1 MNDIILSS
9 LLNLFALY
17 GAKKGIGKDESLPLI
32 SSYLTR
38 FYGIRNLKSYIR
50 LYSDLS
56 DFYTEFPETD
66 TDAVIDGICANLK
79 GRLKPQEGAA
89 FLLRLMEFLDKQKEL
104 TENDKNDLR
113 KVADCFSVGEGL
125 MDDFMNFIHTKPS
138 ENVLVFPLDGNCGT
152 LKTIYSR
159 DLDLLAFA
167 YIGERSI
174 FMDDIQLMPEVFQV
188 WNKSSLLKSS
198 HFSPLYYSSIMSMY
212 NQEKS
217 GDEIEL
223 CGRDV
228 NFRFEKGGDNGMHN
242 LSFTLHTGELV
253 AIMGGSGVGK
263 STLLSLL
270 NGNLKPQSGTITIN
284 GHALDEPAAKA
295 HLGFVPQDDLL
306 IEELTVY
313 QNLWYT
319 AKLCFEGISDEELD
333 RKVMSTLNQ
342 LGLEAARDLQVGSPI
357 NKFISGGQRKRLNIA
372 LELIREPAI
381 LYLDEP
387 TSGLSSADSEKVVNI
402 LKELTQKGKLIVVN
416 IHQPSSSVYKLF
428 DRLWLLDKG
437 GYPVYDGN
445 PIEAISRFKTL
456 ANYAD
461 CRTSTC
467 PTCGNVNPEIVL
479 NIIDEKIVDTT
490 GQLSDARKVSPQEWH
505 ELYLKDQGEMPAV
518 QVSDV
523 PPTDQKR
530 PGALKQMWIFLQRN
544 VKAKLTNLQYIL
556 LTTLEAPL
564 LAVVCGLLTR
574 YTPIGG
580 NYTLMENKNF
590 PSFMFMAIIVSIFL
604 GMSGSAEEIIKDRAL
619 LKREK
624 FLRLSH
630 GSYISSKVIY
640 MGFVCLVQ
648 TLLFTIVGTL
658 IIGVHGMFWHWW
670 LVLFASAFLSGLI
683 GLLLSQTLNSV
694 VAIYIT
700 IPLLLIPQIL
710 LCGLVVKFEDLN
722 PNSET
727 GNVPV
732 IGEFIPSRWAYEAL
746 AVANFSMTDYE
757 ARYYEKDRERFEARY
772 YLESF
777 VYELESQMENIES
790 EKKLGK
796 EVNPVH
802 MDVVRTELPQLA
814 SFCGLDAYAGDY
826 SYDSVM
832 DYIQSAKKVLSNRSN
847 RATLDLDKIITAYVK
862 ENSKE
867 KLLELKQNCYNLQLE
882 NLALNANSDK
892 IYTVVG
898 NHIVPRSGHVYL
910 TPRSRNGR
918 APFYSGVKVVGNTEI
933 PTFWYDLMVILLMC
947 IIVGVCLFAD
957 FPGKYVRQERN

>member
-17 GAKKGIGKDESLPLI
+17 GAKKGIGEKESIPLI
-32 SSYLTR
+32 SAYLSR
-38 FYGIRNLKSYIR
+38 FYGIRNLKSYTR

-56 DFYTEFPETD
+56 DYYLEFPETD
-66 TDAVIDGICANLK
+66 TDTIIDGICSNIK
-79 GRLKPQEGAA
+79 GRLNQKEGAA
-89 FLLRLMEFLDKQKEL
+89 FLLRLMEFLDKTTRL
-104 TENDKNDLR
+104 TDADKADLK
-113 KVADCFSVGEGL
+113 KVADCFRVSDAL
-125 MDDFMNFIHTKPS
+125 LDDFISFIKGEAT
-138 ENVLVFPLDGNCGT
+138 ENVLVFPLDGDCGT
-152 LKTIYSR
+152 LKTVFSPE
-159 DLDLLAFA
+159 LDLLAFA
-167 YIGERSI
+167 YSGDSSVY
-174 FMDDIQLMPEVFQV
+174 MDDIQLMPDVFQV

-198 HFSPLYYSSIMSMY
+198 HFSPLYYSSIMAMY
-212 NQEKS
+212 NQDKAA
-217 GDEIEL
+217 DAIEL

-228 NFRFEKGGDNGMHN
+228 NFRFDKGGDNGMHN
-242 LSFTLHTGELV
+242 LSFTLKTGELV

-270 NGNLKPQSGTITIN
+270 NGNLKPQSGSITIN
-284 GHALDEPAAKA
+284 GHSIDEPEAKA
-295 HLGFVPQDDLL
+295 TIGFVPQDDLL

-319 AKLCFEGISDEELD
+319 AKLCFDKMSDEELD
-333 RKVMSTLNQ
+333 RKVMKTLTE
-342 LGLEAARDLQVGSPI
+342 LGLEAARNLQVGSPI

-402 LKELTQKGKLIVVN
+402 LKELTTKGKLIVVN

-467 PTCGNVNPEIVL
+467 PVCGNVNPEIVL
-479 NIIDEKIVDTT
+479 NIIDEKVVDTT
-490 GQLSDARKVSPQEWH
+490 GELCDRRKVSPQEWH
-505 ELYLKDQGEMPAV
+505 ELYLKERPEMDAPE
-518 QVSDV
+518 VSDI

-530 PGALKQMWIFLQRN
+530 PGALKQMWIFLRRN
-544 VKAKLTNLQYIL
+544 VSAKLTNLQYIL
-556 LTTLEAPL
+556 LTTLEAPV
-564 LAVVCGLLTR
+564 LAVICGILTR

-580 NYTLMENKNF
+580 TYTLMENKNF

-624 FLRLSH
+624 FLSLSY

-640 MGFVCLVQ
+640 MAFICLLQ

-683 GLLLSQTLNSV
+683 GLLLSQSLNSV

-727 GNVPV
+727 GNVPLV
-732 IGEFIPSRWAYEAL
+732 GEIIPSRWSYEAL
-746 AVANFSMTDYE
+746 AVASFSMSDYE
-757 ARYYEKDRERFEARY
+757 SRYYDTDRERFEARY

-777 VYELESQMENIES
+777 VYELESQLENIQS
-790 EKKLGK
+790 EISLGK
-796 EVNPVH
+796 EVNPNH
-802 MDVVRTELPQLA
+802 MEVVRTELPQLA
-814 SFCGLDAYAGDY
+814 EFCGIAPYSGDE
-826 SYDSVM
+826 SYDSLM
-832 DYIQSAKKVLSNRSN
+832 EYLDSAKKILSKWSN
-847 RATLDLDKIITAYVK
+847 DATLALDKIISAYVK
-862 ENSKE
+862 ENGKD
-867 KLLELKQNCYNLQLE
+867 KLLELKQGCYNLQLE
-882 NLALNANSDK
+882 NLALNRNTDK

-898 NHIVPRSGHVYL
+898 NHIVPRSGYVFL

-918 APFYSGVKVVGNTEI
+918 APFYSGVKVLGNWEI
-933 PTFWYDLMVILLMC
+933 PTFWYDLMVLLLMS
-947 IIVGVCLFAD
+947 IIVGACLFAD
-957 FPGKYVRQERN
+957 FPGKYVRTERN